1 MLVIQIPYIF
11 FVGCS
16 MIALAA
22 IYAFVRVMAWHYQ
35 AKALK
40 IQAHFRKPI
49 TIARDDAWQ
58 SVKQLHGRSNDDEM

>member
-1 MLVIQIPYIF
+1 MLVIQIPYVF
-11 FVGCS
+11 FVGCA

-40 IQAHFRKPI
+40 IQSWYQRPI